1 MLRANGF
8 AVAALSVALLS
19 SGCATA
25 GGAPAGSSG
34 QVQNTVYQTHR
45 IAQDLSGSVSTLTQ
59 TTAAI
64 SARIDSNEQEMR
76 RLVSIAEENQRKLDN
91 LQYTLDQLVATLY
104 QQLNL
109 SPPTRPNIPRQPGI
123 NTDPVPQQPGVDL
136 QPPAPQPRITP
147 PVTPPP
153 VIAPPGDRF
162 ETTQAPTDSKEHYRQ
177 AQQAYSDEDYS
188 VALQQFDDHIAT
200 YPQSPYV
207 ANATYWRAL
216 CQLKIG
222 NYPEAI
228 KGFDNFRSK
237 YGSSGKIPVAM
248 HNEAV
253 AYSRLGQTE
262 RAKALFQQLIREYP
276 DDVATEGARENLRK
290 LQGLGQ

>member
-1 MLRANGF
+1 MRKGNGF

-25 GGAPAGSSG
+25 GGAPSGST
-34 QVQNTVYQTHR
+34 QVQNTVYETHR
-45 IAQDLSGSVSTLTQ
+45 IVQDLSGSVSTVTQ
-59 TTAAI
+59 TTASI
-64 SARIDSNEQEMR
+64 SARMDSNEQEMR
-76 RLVSIAEENQRKLDN
+76 RLVSMAEENQRKLEGI
-91 LQYTLDQLVATLY
+91 QFTLDQLVATLY

-109 SPPTRPNIPRQPGI
+109 SPPTRLNIPPQPGL
-123 NTDPVPQQPGVDL
+123 NPDGVPQQPGVEVR
-136 QPPAPQPRITP
+136 PPAPQPQITP
-147 PVTPPP
+147 PLTPPP
-153 VIAPPGDRF
+153 VIAPP
-162 ETTQAPTDSKEHYRQ
+162 ETTRAPVDAKEHYRV
-177 AQQAYSDEDYS
+177 AQQYFSDDDYAM
-188 VALQQFDDHIAT
+188 ALKQFDDHIAT
-200 YPQSPYV
+200 YPDSPYV

-216 CQLKIG
+216 CQLKTG
-222 NYPEAI
+222 DYSEAI
-228 KGFDNFRSK
+228 KGFDDFRSK

-253 AYSRLGQTE
+253 AYSRLGQKE